1 MDHTLLPQGL
11 HAWLHDQNWQV
22 VDITPIVGGYA
33 ATLFHLNLLDDT
45 GESRSAVYKM
55 FAQDRN
61 KEAIWYRDVFTHA
74 PELVPEV
81 YGYVEHDGEQGM
93 VLEDCGVPLKS
104 MTASMNTEERS
115 HLWHRALLWLAD
127 MHLRYEHRLP
137 ELISAGLI
145 STYPVESSETW
156 ARFATDQLSQL
167 ADQKERAS
175 LITKEE
181 VEALVSM
188 SDWFY
193 PRYSG
198 WLNGRVT
205 LTHGDPHHGNLL
217 VSGANFR
224 LIDWEAT
231 CAAIPQRDLAIFL
244 QDVLDEKQ
252 HQALQTAYFRHL
264 EASGWDVNRSDFQEA
279 FQAVYFDNT
288 LMMLGWEVYQYFK
301 GHVSRSEIEQVVSIK
316 LSWLKQAYSQL
327 R

>member
-22 VDITPIVGGYA
+22 VDMAPIVGGYA
-33 ATLFHLNLLDDT
+33 ATLFHLQLLDDA
-45 GESRSAVYKM
+45 GNSISAVYKV
-55 FAQDRN
+55 FAKDRN
-61 KEAIWYRDVFTHA
+61 KEAIWYRDVFAHA
-74 PELVPEV
+74 PELVPEI
-81 YGYVEHDGEQGM
+81 YGYVDREGEQGIVM
-93 VLEDCGVPLKS
+93 EDCGVPLKALAAKRS
-104 MTASMNTEERS
+104 REAQS
-115 HLWHRALLWLAD
+115 HLWHQALVWLAD
-127 MHLRYEHRLP
+127 MHLHYEHRLP

-145 STYPVESSETW
+145 ATYPVESSETW
-156 ARFATDQLSQL
+156 ARFATDQLSKL
-167 ADQKERAS
+167 ADENVRSS

-181 VEALVSM
+181 VDTLVSM

-193 PRYSG
+193 PRYAG
-198 WLNGRVT
+198 WINGRVT

-217 VSGANFR
+217 VSGTKFR

-244 QDVLDEKQ
+244 QNVLDEKQ

-264 EASGWDVNRSDFQEA
+264 EAGGWDVNRSEFQEA

-301 GHVSRSEIEQVVSIK
+301 GHVSQSEIEQVVSTK
-316 LSWLKQAYSQL
+316 LSWLKQSYSQL
-327 R
+327 Q